1 MDHLSEAKKFIQ
13 RAQSASHKEVI
24 DQHLVLA
31 DWYLSEAI
39 KERDGAL
46 DAQNADQPESGP
58 KTASARPG

>member
-1 MDHLSEAKKFIQ
+1 MDHLGEAKKFIQ

-39 KERDGAL
+39 KERDGAS
-46 DAQNADQPESGP
+46 DAQNADQPDSGP
-58 KTASARPG
+58 KTASARLG